1 MPTAARAAQ
10 GIVSPRST
18 SLSFMSFDA
27 EALLGQKNVLG
38 KPLASCCFDP
48 VTGYFR
54 DGFCHTLTIDAGE
67 HTACVQ
73 LTGEF
78 LSFSQAM
85 GNDLITPIP
94 QFNFPGLKPGDYWCV
109 CAGRWFQAYQAG
121 VVAKLR
127 LEGCHESL
135 LKYLPL
141 KTLMQLAV
149 D

>member
-1 MPTAARAAQ
+1 M
-10 GIVSPRST
+10 
-18 SLSFMSFDA
+18 
-27 EALLGQKNVLG
+27 
-38 KPLASCCFDP
+38 
-48 VTGYFR
+48 
-54 DGFCHTLTIDAGE
+54 
-67 HTACVQ
+67 Q